1 MENSRIVLCDNL
13 VKIYKVA
20 DLEVVALQGL
30 DLEITAGETMALIG
44 PSGAG
49 KSTLLNLLGGLDVP
63 SAGRLE
69 VAGRDLLKM
78 AELERVEYKRDI
90 VGFVWQ
96 QPSRNLLPYLTARE
110 NVELP
115 MILAGIGAGA
125 RKKRALELLDLV
137 MLSDRVN
144 FRPERLSGGQQ
155 QRVALAIALANH
167 PPLLLGDELTGQ
179 VDNESAG
186 EIFAALKR
194 INQDLGTTIIIV
206 THDPKIAARVDRV
219 IAIRDGRTSTEVRR
233 TFDREGMISEEE
245 WVIMDAAGRLQIP
258 RPYLDELALKERVKV
273 KLESDHVSVW
283 PETAEADS
291 AAGGSTDGVFWK
303 PPSMRAFL
311 RSAGA
316 EPFDREDE
324 NTTGKAGQPVRP
336 PWAAGEVK
344 TAAGQG
350 VSIRC
355 EDVWRTFYLGVEQVH
370 AVHGV
375 SLEIPRGVLAVLKGR
390 SGSGKTTLLNLIAGL
405 DEPTQGA
412 VYFGEEDLAGMTARA
427 KIDLRR
433 RRIGFVYQTFG
444 LLPYLSAGENVE
456 VPLRMV
462 RTPGKARS
470 GRVREVLGLV
480 GLTERAHHRTFELS
494 GGEQQRVAIARALV
508 NAPAVLLADEPTG
521 QLDTATGR
529 SIIGLLK
536 QVVADTGVTVIV
548 ASHDSNVHA
557 AADLVFEL
565 EDGKLEGHGKNL

>member
-1 MENSRIVLCDNL
+1 MEQERIILCDNL

-49 KSTLLNLLGGLDVP
+49 KSSLLNLLGGLDVP

-69 VAGRDLLKM
+69 VAGKDLLKM
-78 AELERVEYKRDI
+78 SEADRVEYKRDV

-115 MILAGIGAGA
+115 MILAGMGASA

-137 MLSDRVN
+137 LLSDRVN

-167 PPLLLGDELTGQ
+167 PRLLLGDELTGQ
-179 VDNESAG
+179 VDNESAN
-186 EIFAALKR
+186 EIFAALRR
-194 INQDLGTTIIIV
+194 INKELGTTIIIV
-206 THDPKIAARVDRV
+206 THDPKIAAQVDRV

-233 TFDREGMISEEE
+233 TFDRQGMISEEE

-258 RPYLDELALKERVKV
+258 RPYLDELSLRERVKV

-283 PETAEADS
+283 PESAELS
-291 AAGGSTDGVFWK
+291 PAAGGSTEGVYWK

-311 RSAGA
+311 RTAGVD
-316 EPFDREDE
+316 PYGDE
-324 NTTGKAGQPVRP
+324 GETETDVQQPGGRKL
-336 PWAAGEVK
+336 WTEGGAQ
-344 TAAGQG
+344 TAAAQG
-350 VSIRC
+350 VTIRC
-355 EDVWRTFYLGVEQVH
+355 DGVWRTFYLGVEQVH

-375 SLEIPRGVLAVLKGR
+375 SIEVPPGVLAVLKGR

-412 VYFGEEDLAGMTARA
+412 VYFGDEAIASLSARQ
-427 KIDLRR
+427 KILLRR
-433 RRIGFVYQTFG
+433 VRIGFVYQTFG

-456 VPLRMV
+456 IPLRMV
-462 RTPGKARS
+462 RTAARVRRE
-470 GRVREVLGLV
+470 RVREVLGLV
-480 GLTERAHHRTFELS
+480 GLTERMNHRTFELS

-508 NAPAVLLADEPTG
+508 NAPALLLADEPTG
-521 QLDTATGR
+521 QLDTATGG
-529 SIIGLLK
+529 SIIALLK

-548 ASHDSNVHA
+548 ASHDPNVHA

-565 EDGKLEGHGKNL
+565 EDGKLG